1 MPLFAKSGTAVDSVD
16 VMGKPKGDRIEGV
29 AAKPKSVSVAPL
41 KKRNS
46 KKLGVGLEEG
56 RKKAKVQTIVDI
68 SPRQDGGIPPTQGS
82 SARSTVVNQ
91 TKTKF
96 PSRIYHPDARAFC
109 RMNTSSSCPPF
120 REIDVLTTEFDSRYM
135 YM

>member
-1 MPLFAKSGTAVDSVD
+1 MPLFAKSGTAVNSADA
-16 VMGKPKGDRIEGV
+16 MGKPKGNKIEGV
-29 AAKPKSVSVAPL
+29 AAKPKSVSFAPL

-46 KKLGVGLEEG
+46 KKLGVVLEEG

-68 SPRQDGGIPPTQGS
+68 PPRRDGGIPPTQGCF
-82 SARSTVVNQ
+82 ARSTVVNQ

-96 PSRIYHPDARAFC
+96 PSRIYHPDARAFY
-109 RMNTSSSCPPF
+109 RMNNGNACPPF
-120 REIDVLTTEFDSRYM
+120 REIDLLTTEFDRRYM